1 MVNFT
6 RVPDFQSMPAHSMMP
21 GLGQILGE
29 NFAWRVWSGNEPAVI
44 VEEAQLVWQAFLDR
58 VNDM

>member
-6 RVPDFQSMPAHSMMP
+6 RVPEMQSMPAQNFMP
-21 GLGQILGE
+21 GLGNTIGE

-44 VEEAQLVWQAFLDR
+44 VEEAQLVWNAFLDR
-58 VNDM
+58 VNAM